1 MELFDSLVWELVVC
15 QGCVMVRVSLECII
29 IYIVIGLMSEG
40 CIVMVRIV
48 VEVNNVE
55 WIYVFMAFLLNN
67 DGINDVFWLYVG
79 LEFVWGVSFCVFNC
93 WGSLVYEVSDF
104 WFFVSQIGWD
114 GQYIGELVLL
124 GVYGYYLVVERGN
137 GVVVEWL
144 GEVNLIRQ
152 LLN

>member
-1 MELFDSLVWELVVC
+1 
-15 QGCVMVRVSLECII
+15 MVRVSLECII

-104 WFFVSQIGWD
+104 WFFVS
-114 GQYIGELVLL
+114 
-124 GVYGYYLVVERGN
+124 
-137 GVVVEWL
+137 
-144 GEVNLIRQ
+144 
-152 LLN
+152 